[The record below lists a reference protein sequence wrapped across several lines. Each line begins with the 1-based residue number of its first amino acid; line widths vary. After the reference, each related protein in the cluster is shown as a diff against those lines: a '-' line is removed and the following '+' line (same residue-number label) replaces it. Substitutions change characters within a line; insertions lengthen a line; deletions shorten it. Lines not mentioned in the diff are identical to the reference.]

1 MVFMCAD
8 DYGLDEIS
16 SMHIQECIDRGAL
29 HRVSVFPNFEKV
41 DLARICKYRKIQLS
55 LHLNLVEGTCMANAG
70 ELELLADE
78 NGYLKYSFIGLLKNS
93 LLHRKRFENQ
103 VYKEI
108 RAQVL
113 FWKGILP
120 EGMPFCIDSHQHT
133 HMIPAVF
140 HMLLRV
146 LRDEGIAVNH
156 MRIPAEPLLPFLK
169 SPTLYLSY
177 KPVNLVKQWLLN
189 FLWMI
194 NQTQINQDE
203 IPSSCFF
210 GILFSGKMDQKRVR
224 KLLPNYIK
232 IAQKHQKD
240 VEVLFHPGYR
250 DPNQR
255 RWTAENVAFDHFYL
269 SENRKIE
276 FDSVISFIEG
286 SEM

>member
-1 MVFMCAD
+1 MCAD

-29 HRVSVFPNFEKV
+29 HRVSVFPNLEKV
-41 DLARICKYRKIQLS
+41 DLARICKYRKVQLS
-55 LHLNLVEGTCMANAG
+55 LHLNLVEGTCMAHAG
-70 ELELLADE
+70 ELDLLADE

-146 LRDEGIAVNH
+146 LRDEGIVVHH
-156 MRIPAEPLLPFLK
+156 MRIPVEPLLPFIK
-169 SPTLYLSY
+169 SPSLYHTY
-177 KPVNLVKQWLLN
+177 KPVNIVKQWLLK

-194 NQTQINQDE
+194 NQIHFNQDE

-210 GILFSGKMDQKRVR
+210 GILFSGMMDQKRVS

-232 IAQKHQKD
+232 IAQKSQKD
-240 VEVLFHPGYR
+240 VEVLFHPGYH
-250 DPNQR
+250 DSDQS
-255 RWTAENVAFDHFYL
+255 RWTTENVAFEHFYL
-269 SENRKIE
+269 SENRKTE

-286 SEM
+286 NEM

>member
-1 MVFMCAD
+1 MCAD

-70 ELELLADE
+70 ELDLLADE

-210 GILFSGKMDQKRVR
+210 GILFSGKMDQKRVS

-232 IAQKHQKD
+232 IAQKQQKD

-250 DPNQR
+250 DPTQR
-255 RWTAENVAFDHFYL
+255 RWTAENGAYDHFYL
-269 SENRKIE
+269 SENRKLE

-286 SEM
+286 SEK

>member
-1 MVFMCAD
+1 
-8 DYGLDEIS
+8 
-16 SMHIQECIDRGAL
+16 
-29 HRVSVFPNFEKV
+29 
-41 DLARICKYRKIQLS
+41 
-55 LHLNLVEGTCMANAG
+55 MANAG
-70 ELELLADE
+70 ELDLLADE

-210 GILFSGKMDQKRVR
+210 GILFSGKMDQKRVS

-232 IAQKHQKD
+232 IAQKQQKD
-240 VEVLFHPGYR
+240 VGQDCTHPK
-250 DPNQR
+250 N
-255 RWTAENVAFDHFYL
+255 
-269 SENRKIE
+269 
-276 FDSVISFIEG
+276 
-286 SEM
+286 